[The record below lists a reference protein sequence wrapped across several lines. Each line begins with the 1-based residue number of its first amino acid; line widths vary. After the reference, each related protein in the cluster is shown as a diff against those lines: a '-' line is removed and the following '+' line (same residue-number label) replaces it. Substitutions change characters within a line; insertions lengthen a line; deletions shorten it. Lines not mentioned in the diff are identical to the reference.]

1 MYVSNCS
8 SNYPSFSSTLLD
20 SIYRSFDIGEE
31 GMGIYREPINKSTA
45 ADVFPSDQEEMA
57 NFQRVCMIEKLMEK
71 RVGDKGVSRR
81 KLSEARKWRKD
92 GDSFSF
98 SSSSDSS
105 SGGGE
110 ADEISFPGA
119 TSRRPKPIRTGSSG
133 HHQKEK
139 SRENRQ
145 DFEMNRRERRG
156 LADQSEPN
164 PKHESGFL
172 KTKSKALKIYADLKK
187 VKQPISPGR
196 KLATFLNSLFT
207 TAAGSSKKHKAN
219 ANPHHSLASKS
230 ANTSTCSSASSFSR
244 SCLGKPPSSTGKF
257 SSVAKRSVNFFPG
270 SVIDDED
277 CQPCGRKALPRENK
291 PINAALYSELVK
303 NNFNGFNSI
312 KSSIDEELKVY
323 VMEYNRRVEDAA
335 MDFLRKTHFTNRVFD
350 QESEEEDEDDDM
362 ESCASSDLFELDN
375 LSTIG
380 VERYRKELPVYETTS
395 ADAKRVVIN

>member
-1 MYVSNCS
+1 
-8 SNYPSFSSTLLD
+8 
-20 SIYRSFDIGEE
+20 
-31 GMGIYREPINKSTA
+31 MGIYREPIKKSSTA
-45 ADVFPSDQEEMA
+45 DHVLGSGLFRTEEEMA

-71 RVGDKGVSRR
+71 RVGDKAVSRR
-81 KLSEARKWRKD
+81 KFAQVDMQEKKWKTD
-92 GDSFSF
+92 GGGSLSF

-105 SGGGE
+105 SGRVE

-119 TSRRPKPIRTGSSG
+119 SLRRPKTIRTGAS
-133 HHQKEK
+133 EK
-139 SRENRQ
+139 CRENRQ
-145 DFEMNRRERRG
+145 DFEMNRRE
-156 LADQSEPN
+156 SEQKQ
-164 PKHESGFL
+164 KHEGGFL

-207 TAAGSSKKHKAN
+207 NAAGSSKKHKAN
-219 ANPHHSLASKS
+219 TNPHNSPASKS

-244 SCLGKPPSSTGKF
+244 SCLSKPPSS
-257 SSVAKRSVNFFPG
+257 SSVAKRSVKFFPG
-270 SVIDDED
+270 SVD
-277 CQPCGRKALPRENK
+277 CQPCGPKAFHQENK
-291 PINAALYSELVK
+291 PIHKTLYSELVK
-303 NNFNGFNSI
+303 NSN
-312 KSSIDEELKVY
+312 KSSIDEELMVH

-335 MDFLRKTHFTNRVFD
+335 MDFLRKTHFTNRVFH

-395 ADAKRVVIN
+395 ADAKRVIN

>member
-1 MYVSNCS
+1 
-8 SNYPSFSSTLLD
+8 
-20 SIYRSFDIGEE
+20 
-31 GMGIYREPINKSTA
+31 MGIYREPINKNSKSSTA
-45 ADVFPSDQEEMA
+45 DHVLGRGGLFRTEEEMA

-81 KLSEARKWRKD
+81 KFAEVDLQAKKWRKD
-92 GDSFSF
+92 GGGSLSF

-110 ADEISFPGA
+110 ADDISFPGDPV
-119 TSRRPKPIRTGSSG
+119 RRPKPIRTGGSG

-139 SRENRQ
+139 SRENCQ

-156 LADQSEPN
+156 LADQSEQK
-164 PKHESGFL
+164 PKHEGGFL

-207 TAAGSSKKHKAN
+207 NAAGSSKKHKAN
-219 ANPHHSLASKS
+219 TNPYHSPASKS

-244 SCLGKPPSSTGKF
+244 SCLSKPPSATGKF
-257 SSVAKRSVNFFPG
+257 SSVAKRSVKFFPG
-270 SVIDDED
+270 SVSVDED
-277 CQPCGRKALPRENK
+277 CQPCGPKALHQENK
-291 PINAALYSELVK
+291 PIHKTPYSELVK
-303 NNFNGFNSI
+303 NSN
-312 KSSIDEELKVY
+312 KSSIDEELMVH
-323 VMEYNRRVEDAA
+323 VMEYNRRVEDAT

-380 VERYRKELPVYETTS
+380 VEKYKKELPVYETTS
-395 ADAKRVVIN
+395 ADAKRVVN